1 MTDLRII
8 SVSCVDEVNGEYG
21 ILITSSL
28 TTIEPCIK
36 LDDNFTLWLTVKEL
50 EEFIHQANKVLLS
63 IKNGILIANSLKTKE
78 K

>member
-1 MTDLRII
+1 MTDPRII
-8 SVSCVDEVNGEYG
+8 SVACIDEVNGEYG

-28 TTIEPCIK
+28 TTIEPHIK
-36 LDDNFTLWLTVKEL
+36 SDDNFTLWLTVEEL
-50 EEFIHQANKVLLS
+50 EKFIHQANKVLLS